1 MAHGAASDTVPRVA
15 LWADRDDDDAD
26 GRPDG
31 QQPELRAAARVDLVA
46 VDPRWTS
53 RRWVAVTG
61 GEHARVV
68 TEAGPLPWGRIVPAH
83 AWLQGISPG
92 TVEVSFGDDAP
103 AYRLRI
109 DVRDVEWR
117 SSSGDGID
125 PTLSHV
131 SLDRTPPAR
140 LDSGPASRELEGGR
154 EAPPTSMGEREGGRE
169 APPSSVQNDDP
180 DSVRVVVSLRGDP
193 LPSDSP
199 HSASLESLGAFGAW
213 LGTLPLVLSPA
224 TCGADGGTNCWTS
237 APVRLVVDTVDRDA
251 PVASER
257 SLLAQVGGALVLRW
271 NGHKAQMIRVLG
283 PRATAAGPIDR
294 FRATLRPF
302 VVRLTPGGAPA
313 IGGTDAEA
321 VHAMRS
327 ELTWA
332 AAIWGQCGVTFGD
345 ERTWRIGV
353 VDPPPS
359 HLVSIGED
367 LGFPASGGTLSFR
380 VGARRI
386 SLATFPGE
394 RVDRVAREL
403 VRTAERAGLN
413 AIALP
418 NARIGPGVESSI
430 DISLRRR
437 DGSLAGAD
445 IIPGVALSTD
455 ATLSVRIGS
464 VDLADGLDHFSDTN
478 AVAGTL
484 EERTLV
490 KAFDDG
496 DPTTIEVFVV
506 PLFSGSGRL
515 GESFI
520 GSDLSSLRNV
530 VLLDGAGVRA
540 KSSSYTLPH
549 ELGHVLMDLPGHPD
563 DYASDTPTN
572 LMDSDASDASAFGP
586 RRLSLDDCARVVRQ
600 SGPGA
605 RVPLLAAWP
614 IGPLQ
619 VSKTALR

>member
-1 MAHGAASDTVPRVA
+1 MSFRGLAWVAVGASMARVALANGVASDTVTRVV
-15 LWADRDDDDAD
+15 LWADRDDDDVD
-26 GRPDG
+26 GQPDG
-31 QQPELRAAARVDLVA
+31 LQTELGAAARMDLVA

-53 RRWVAVTG
+53 RRWAAETG

-68 TEAGPLPWGRIVPAH
+68 TEAGPLPWGRFVPAH

-92 TVEVSFGDDAP
+92 TVEVRLGDDAR
-103 AYRLRI
+103 AFRLRI
-109 DVRDVEWR
+109 DVRGVQWR
-117 SSSGDGID
+117 SASGEGID
-125 PTLSHV
+125 PTHSHV
-131 SLDRTPPAR
+131 ALDRTPPAR
-140 LDSGPASRELEGGR
+140 LDMDPS
-154 EAPPTSMGEREGGRE
+154 
-169 APPSSVQNDDP
+169 PSSMQSDDP
-180 DSVRVVVSLRGDP
+180 DAVRVVVSLHGDP

-199 HSASLESLGAFGAW
+199 RSASLESLGALGAW
-213 LGTLPLVLSPA
+213 LGALPLVLSPA

-237 APVRLVVDTVDRDA
+237 APLRLVVDTVDRDT

-271 NGHKAQMIRVLG
+271 NGNKAQMIRVLG

-321 VHAMRS
+321 VRAMRS
-327 ELTWA
+327 ELAWA

-359 HLVSIGED
+359 HLVSIGDD
-367 LGFPASGGTLSFR
+367 LGFPASGGTISFR
-380 VGARRI
+380 VGARPI
-386 SLATFPGE
+386 SLATFRGE
-394 RVDRVAREL
+394 RVGRIAREL
-403 VRTAERAGLN
+403 VQTVERAGLG
-413 AIALP
+413 AVALP

-430 DISLRRR
+430 DLSLRRR

-445 IIPGVALSTD
+445 IIPGVPLSTD

-496 DPTTIEVFVV
+496 NPTTIEVFVV

-530 VLLDGAGVRA
+530 VLLDSAGVRA

-563 DYASDTPTN
+563 DYASDTPTS

-586 RRLSLDDCARVVRQ
+586 RRLSLEDCARVVRQ

-605 RVPLLAAWP
+605 KVPLLANWP
-614 IGPLQ
+614 IAPLQ
-619 VSKTALR
+619 VSKTASR